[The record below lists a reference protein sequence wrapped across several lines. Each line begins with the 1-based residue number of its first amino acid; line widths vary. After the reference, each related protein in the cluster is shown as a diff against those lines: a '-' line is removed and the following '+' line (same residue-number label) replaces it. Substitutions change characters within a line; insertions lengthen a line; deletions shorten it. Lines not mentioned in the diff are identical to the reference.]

1 VSAGLLRSTPEW
13 GAPKAPLERRLAK
26 RTPHDEAANIV
37 AKSQPLRDLFS
48 HGVAARRFERGR
60 WFIRV
65 RDDAATAKEV
75 DYDQI
80 VRESTEKL
88 RGKFPDRPES
98 ELRSVVEE
106 ELAKLPDSTVQD
118 YLSVLTLRAA
128 RKRVK
133 NDADAG

>member
-1 VSAGLLRSTPEW
+1 
-13 GAPKAPLERRLAK
+13 
-26 RTPHDEAANIV
+26 
-37 AKSQPLRDLFS
+37 
-48 HGVAARRFERGR
+48 
-60 WFIRV
+60 V

-88 RGKFPDRPES
+88 RGKFPDRPEA

-106 ELAKLPDSTVQD
+106 ELTKLRDSTVQD

-133 NDADAG
+133 NDSDAS